1 MNLIGLEEIVPY
13 GNLYEYKIFLYDDV
27 IEIGN
32 MDKYVCDLKFI
43 KLEIDSIYKDRGM
56 SNSIGYAIIEN
67 LNENIDISLWELE
80 EKIRSFILEEI
91 PLLDVEK
98 RSINVIFSLK
108 K

>member
-13 GNLYEYKIFLYDDV
+13 GNLYEYKVFLYDDV

-43 KLEIDSIYKDRGM
+43 KLEVDTIYKDKGF
-56 SNSIGYAIIEN
+56 NNIGYAVVEN
-67 LNENIDISLWELE
+67 LNRDINISLEELE
-80 EKIRSFILEEI
+80 EKIRSLILEEV
-91 PLLDVEK
+91 PLIDVEK